1 MQRSADLDDL
11 DLLEVVDPE
20 MVNQDKEDGEDGLAP
35 ALYCVPQNRSHSRLS
50 KTEAYRVRTILFLSI
65 FLCGFCVTSSQFL
78 PPKVVLSS
86 SNVAG
91 YLPMTPGVD
100 NSVSKMPSLLECPSI
115 LVFADAD
122 LCFWTSCRPF
132 GPLALG

>member
-11 DLLEVVDPE
+11 DLLEVLDTEV
-20 MVNQDKEDGEDGLAP
+20 VNQEKEDDEDAP
-35 ALYCVPQNRSHSRLS
+35 DYVPQNRSLSRLS
-50 KTEAYRVRTILFLSI
+50 KMDTYRVRATVFLSI
-65 FLCGFCVTSSQFL
+65 WCPENGFSVTSSQFSHLPL

-100 NSVSKMPSLLECPSI
+100 NSVSKIPSS
-115 LVFADAD
+115 
-122 LCFWTSCRPF
+122 S
-132 GPLALG
+132 